1 MLKKVNYF
9 KLFNFYYSLVK
20 QIALTSN
27 QNL

>member
-20 QIALTSN
+20 QITLTSN